1 MASTEYRIIIY
12 IQLEFHNYSTR
23 SVSKFEKILWYWKIR
38 NIIKYKQRITDKII
52 YKAFV
57 DAASIVRCTHLS
69 FLEVPNFM
77 FNNSHNLSYWWIICS
92 FRRSWFFRLRI
103 RSWRHPSQA
112 TTSSG
117 LGMTMIVVE
126 IKTKSI

>member
-23 SVSKFEKILWYWKIR
+23 SVSKFENFFVVLKDTKYYY
-38 NIIKYKQRITDKII
+38 IIKYKQRITDKII

-57 DAASIVRCTHLS
+57 DAASIVGCTHLS

-77 FNNSHNLSYWWIICS
+77 FNNSHNLSYW
-92 FRRSWFFRLRI
+92 
-103 RSWRHPSQA
+103 
-112 TTSSG
+112 
-117 LGMTMIVVE
+117 
-126 IKTKSI
+126 